1 MHFTLTLYPDTLL
14 PHFTPA
20 LYSDRKT
27 AIVISM
33 QNIDTQFTLS
43 RDYLEECFD
52 QTLPHGKNPQPNYL
66 FPGLLIA
73 TAAGLLL
80 FTEEPKVAAGILVAL
95 AVLELIHIRY
105 RRAWWITRQ
114 LWGRS
119 AGREVKLSIDEN
131 GIQTQNSF
139 TQTSL
144 LWADIDRVIE
154 TDLGLIMVA
163 KSGGQQYL
171 SKSLFSA
178 EWVSQ
183 IVANNT
189 ISDAVS

>member
-1 MHFTLTLYPDTLL
+1 
-14 PHFTPA
+14 
-20 LYSDRKT
+20 
-27 AIVISM
+27 M

-52 QTLPHGKNPQPNYL
+52 QTLPYGKNPQPNYL

-73 TAAGLLL
+73 SAAGLLL

-119 AGREVKLSIDEN
+119 AGREVKLTGDEN
-131 GIQTQNSF
+131 GIQTQNPF

-154 TDLGLIMVA
+154 TDLGLILVA

-178 EWVSQ
+178 EWISW
-183 IVANNT
+183 IVDNNT
-189 ISDAVS
+189 ISDAVRKSSG